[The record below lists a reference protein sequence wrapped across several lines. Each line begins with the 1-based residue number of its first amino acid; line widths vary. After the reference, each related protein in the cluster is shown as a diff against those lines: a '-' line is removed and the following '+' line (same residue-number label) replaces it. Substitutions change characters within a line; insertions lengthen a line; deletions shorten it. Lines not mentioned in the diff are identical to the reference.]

1 MNKLIIAAFVAA
13 LTGCA
18 TSSSGVAPLGDGR
31 YMLHGSDLT
40 GWGAPNEVKAAQGLI
55 AIARNAGRAVQVV
68 NLPVGHH
75 QMTEAPDGTLMAIR
89 DYLKTRSLDH

>member
-1 MNKLIIAAFVAA
+1 MEKLIIAAFVAA

-40 GWGAPNEVKAAQGLI
+40 GWGAPNEVKAALLKE
-55 AIARNAGRAVQVV
+55 AGEYCAKHGKELTQ
-68 NLPVGHH
+68 VGH
-75 QMTEAPDGTLMAIR
+75 TGNEAGFFTTASADVTFR
-89 DYLKTRSLDH
+89 CK

>member
-40 GWGAPNEVKAAQGLI
+40 GWGAPNEVKAALLKEAGEYCAKQGKELT
-55 AIARNAGRAVQVV
+55 Q
-68 NLPVGHH
+68 VGHIGN
-75 QMTEAPDGTLMAIR
+75 EAVFFTPASADVTFR
-89 DYLKTRSLDH
+89 CK

>member
-40 GWGAPNEVKAAQGLI
+40 GWGAPNEVKATLLKEAGEYCAKQGKELT
-55 AIARNAGRAVQVV
+55 Q
-68 NLPVGHH
+68 VGH
-75 QMTEAPDGTLMAIR
+75 TGNEAGFFTTASADVTFR
-89 DYLKTRSLDH
+89 CK

>member
-1 MNKLIIAAFVAA
+1 MEKLIIAAFVAA

-40 GWGAPNEVKAAQGLI
+40 GWGAPNEVKAALLKEAGEYCAKQGKELTQVGLSGDE
-55 AIARNAGRAVQVV
+55 AGFFTTASADVTFRC
-68 NLPVGHH
+68 
-75 QMTEAPDGTLMAIR
+75 
-89 DYLKTRSLDH
+89 K

>member
-1 MNKLIIAAFVAA
+1 MEKLIIAAFVAA

-40 GWGAPNEVKAAQGLI
+40 GWGAPNEVKAALLKAAGEFCAKQGKELT
-55 AIARNAGRAVQVV
+55 Q
-68 NLPVGHH
+68 VGH
-75 QMTEAPDGTLMAIR
+75 TGNEAGFFTTASADVTFR
-89 DYLKTRSLDH
+89 CK

>member
-1 MNKLIIAAFVAA
+1 MEKLIIAAFVAA

-40 GWGAPNEVKAAQGLI
+40 GWGAPNEVKAALLKEAGEYCAKQGKELT
-55 AIARNAGRAVQVV
+55 Q
-68 NLPVGHH
+68 VGH
-75 QMTEAPDGTLMAIR
+75 TGNEAGFFTTVFADVSFR
-89 DYLKTRSLDH
+89 CK

>member
-40 GWGAPNEVKAAQGLI
+40 GWGAPNEVKAALLKEAGEYCAKQGKELI
-55 AIARNAGRAVQVV
+55 Q
-68 NLPVGHH
+68 VGHIGN
-75 QMTEAPDGTLMAIR
+75 EAGFFTPASADVPFR
-89 DYLKTRSLDH
+89 CK

>member
-1 MNKLIIAAFVAA
+1 M
-13 LTGCA
+13 T
-18 TSSSGVAPLGDGR
+18 AP
-31 YMLHGSDLT
+31 
-40 GWGAPNEVKAAQGLI
+40 KAAQGLI

>member
-1 MNKLIIAAFVAA
+1 MEKLILAAFVAA

-40 GWGAPNEVKAAQGLI
+40 GWGAPNEVKAALLKEAGEYCAKQGKELT
-55 AIARNAGRAVQVV
+55 Q
-68 NLPVGHH
+68 VGH
-75 QMTEAPDGTLMAIR
+75 TGNEAGFFTTASADVTFR
-89 DYLKTRSLDH
+89 CK